1 MPTTIAPEGPNAAQ
15 IAHWNEVVSG
25 TWIAL
30 QDKLDRQIGPLGS
43 HALEAL
49 APRPGEA
56 ILDIGC
62 SCGATMLDLAA
73 HVGADGRVVGL
84 DVSEPMLAV
93 GRQRANEAGAANIA
107 FRAADAQTYPFE
119 EAAFDAAFSRFG
131 VMFFADPT
139 AAFANIRK
147 SLKPGG
153 RLAFVCWRGLMEN
166 VWMKAPLDA
175 ALHLFDPLP
184 PTDPHAPGP
193 FALADPERIRAILT
207 GAGFAAVSVTPH
219 DQPIGGG
226 TLDEAVRL
234 SLKVGPLAA
243 LLREHPQH
251 QDAAAEAVRRALA
264 AYDGPD
270 GVCLP
275 SATWIV
281 TAHQG

>member
-1 MPTTIAPEGPNAAQ
+1 MPTTPTAEGPNAAQ
-15 IAHWNEVVSG
+15 IAHWNEVVSE
-25 TWIAL
+25 TWTAF
-30 QDKLDRQIGPLGS
+30 QDKLDRQLAPLGRR
-43 HALEAL
+43 ALEAL
-49 APRPGEA
+49 APQRGET

-62 SCGATMLDLAA
+62 GCGDTALDLARR
-73 HVGADGRVVGL
+73 VGPEGRVVGV

-93 GRQRANEAGAANIA
+93 ARQRADAAGLAAIA
-107 FRAADAQTYPFE
+107 FQAADAQTHPF
-119 EAAFDAAFSRFG
+119 AQGAFDAAFSRFG

-139 AAFANIRK
+139 AAFANVRR
-147 SLKPGG
+147 SLKPSG
-153 RLAFVCWRGLMEN
+153 RLAFVCWRAFEEN
-166 VWMKAPLDA
+166 LWMKAPLDA

-184 PTDPHAPGP
+184 PADPLAPGP
-193 FALADPERIRAILT
+193 FALADPQRIRAILT
-207 GAGFAAVSVTPH
+207 GAGFAAVTVTPH

-264 AYDGPD
+264 PYDGPD
-270 GVCLP
+270 GVRLP

-281 TAHQG
+281 TARQP